1 MFDKILQ
8 MSLLYDFYGQLLT
21 KKQQEILELYYGNDF
36 SLGEISEELGV
47 SRQAI
52 YDTIKRTE
60 KLLFAYEEKLG
71 LLKKFLLNK
80 KQVEE
85 ILSIVEKIE
94 KNENIQSSI
103 SYIEEEIETIKKLSY
118 AILEK

>member
-21 KKQQEILELYYGNDF
+21 GKQQEILELYYGNDF

-60 KLLFAYEEKLG
+60 KLLFGYEEKLG
-71 LLKKFLLNK
+71 LLQKFLLNK

-94 KNENIQSSI
+94 KNENIQSNL
-103 SYIEEEIETIKKLSY
+103 SYIEKEIETIKKLSY